1 MMIAL
6 KKGTS
11 QEGRSPEVF
20 VVNIS
25 TNEQRGVSPEIF
37 SIRTIQLHI

>member
-1 MMIAL
+1 MMMVL
-6 KKGTS
+6 KKDTS
-11 QEGRSPEVF
+11 QEGRSPEIF

-37 SIRTIQLHI
+37 SIRTNQIHI

>member
-1 MMIAL
+1 MMMAL

-11 QEGRSPEVF
+11 HEGRSPEIF

-37 SIRTIQLHI
+37 SIRTNQIHI